1 MFIPAK
7 KETVIG
13 GFEFLDDYIL
23 RSEKSDAIPKLFV
36 RNIKTNKEEEI
47 KISDEP
53 IGVPSV
59 SLMQRDTN
67 TTIIRVGWES
77 MATPGQVYELS
88 LIHISEPT
96 RPS

>member
-1 MFIPAK
+1 MEVFIPAK

-13 GFEFLDDYIL
+13 GLEFLDNFIL

-47 KISDEP
+47 KISDEQ
-53 IGVPSV
+53 IGVPGV

-67 TTIIRVGWES
+67 TTCLLYTS
-77 MATPGQVYELS
+77 
-88 LIHISEPT
+88 
-96 RPS
+96 PSPRD